1 MWKKVWGALDS
12 VLSAVGFATLV
23 LVGLRYWRGLPLL
36 PPNLMSAPSAV
47 NVVIP
52 ASAPTFAPPAQAAAQ
67 APAQAPGQAAASAQ
81 AAAPAAAPAATLAPI
96 APLVPEGSAGNTAAP
111 WREGSGSG
119 APSATKSAVSGAS
132 APVYKQAHD
141 WGREVSVTV
150 NASRYVKS
158 IADLAPASASL
169 PQAARKQLQA
179 AQALTKNAEMLL
191 VCNVTVEYS
200 GGEEVTLDQGGF
212 RLVSPERQVYSA
224 VSIPFSTRDLQ
235 PLRATLLANGSAKGD
250 LVFAVKRGVQP
261 DEITFDPS

>member
-1 MWKKVWGALDS
+1 MWKKVSGALDS
-12 VLSAVGFATLV
+12 ILSAIGFATLV
-23 LVGLRYWRGLPLL
+23 VVGVRYWRGLPIL
-36 PPNLMSAPSAV
+36 PPNLVSAPSAV
-47 NVVIP
+47 VASKP
-52 ASAPTFAPPAQAAAQ
+52 APAAQAPAQAAAQ
-67 APAQAPGQAAASAQ
+67 AQAA
-81 AAAPAAAPAATLAPI
+81 PTVAPAATLAPI

-119 APSATKSAVSGAS
+119 APGPAK
-132 APVYKQAHD
+132 PVYKQAHD

-179 AQALTKNAEMLL
+179 IQALTKSAEMLL

-212 RLVSPERQVYSA
+212 RLVSPERQVYPA

-261 DEITFDPS
+261 DEVVFSPS

>member
-1 MWKKVWGALDS
+1 MWKKVSGALDS
-12 VLSAVGFATLV
+12 ILSAIGFATLV
-23 LVGLRYWRGLPLL
+23 VVGVRYWRGLPIL
-36 PPNLMSAPSAV
+36 PPNLVSAPSAV
-47 NVVIP
+47 ALAPKP
-52 ASAPTFAPPAQAAAQ
+52 APAAQ
-67 APAQAPGQAAASAQ
+67 APAQA
-81 AAAPAAAPAATLAPI
+81 AAPAQAPAPTVAPAATLAPI
-96 APLVPEGSAGNTAAP
+96 APLVPDAGAGNTAAP
-111 WREGSGSG
+111 WRESSGSG
-119 APSATKSAVSGAS
+119 APGPAK
-132 APVYKQAHD
+132 PVYKQAHD

-179 AQALTKNAEMLL
+179 VQALTKGAEMLL

-212 RLVSPERQVYSA
+212 RLVSPERQVYPA
-224 VSIPFSTRDLQ
+224 ISIPFSTRDLQ

-261 DEITFDPS
+261 EEVIFNPS

>member
-12 VLSAVGFATLV
+12 VLSAVGLATLV
-23 LVGLRYWRGLPLL
+23 LVGLRWWRGLPVL

-47 NVVIP
+47 PVAAPKLAPSTQAPVP
-52 ASAPTFAPPAQAAAQ
+52 APAQAVAPAQAQ
-67 APAQAPGQAAASAQ
+67 APAV
-81 AAAPAAAPAATLAPI
+81 APAATLAPI
-96 APLVPEGSAGNTAAP
+96 VPLVPDAGAGNTAAP
-111 WREGSGSG
+111 WRENSGSG
-119 APSATKSAVSGAS
+119 APSR
-132 APVYKQAHD
+132 VYKQAHD

-169 PQAARKQLQA
+169 PEAARKQLKA

-212 RLVSPERQVYSA
+212 RLVSPERQVYAA
-224 VSIPFSTRDLQ
+224 VPIPFSTRDLQ
-235 PLRATLLANGSAKGD
+235 PLRATLLPNGSAKGD

-261 DEITFDPS
+261 DEITFSPS